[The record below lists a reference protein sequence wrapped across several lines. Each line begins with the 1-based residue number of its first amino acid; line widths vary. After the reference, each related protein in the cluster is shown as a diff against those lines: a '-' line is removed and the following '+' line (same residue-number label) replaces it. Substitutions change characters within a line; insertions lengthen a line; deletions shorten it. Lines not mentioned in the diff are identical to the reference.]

1 MAKRSRVPTNTAAAA
16 AAAKRARLSRPSV
29 LSQRSLSPQ
38 ETLGAAVSQATT
50 FESQFFESQTEEEG
64 AAEGSQAGTA
74 ATTEASV
81 DTEPDNGDNFD
92 GINWDRLPRFMK
104 PLTTGRRVKSWIFQH
119 GYRVVELYDQNRVW
133 FVCKYCHIH
142 KVIDTGGSGVFD
154 VSKATSSAAAH
165 LGLQKRGH
173 GFTKDGLKPR
183 RTGQQLSLRQTLET
197 GVAVSQEAAN
207 AMGNFNIQQFRE
219 VAVFCLLDNN
229 LPMELLAR
237 PSFREMISLANP
249 EAEAALWV
257 SPRSVATY
265 AMRLFQYMQ
274 PQIVCALSEAASK
287 IHISFDGWTTK
298 GGKRGFFGVVAHFA
312 NASGVIQD
320 LPIALPHLAGSH
332 TGDAIADTIKKTL
345 QEYSI
350 GSDKLGYFV
359 LDNAANNDTAVSSL
373 AHAYDFN
380 AAHRRLRCGPHTLN
394 LIGQAIIFGS
404 NQEAYNNNNDEQLQT
419 EEVYMQEW
427 RQEGPLG
434 VLIDVINH
442 IKTPQQHEI
451 FRSFQTAA
459 NAELPARERLHV
471 LEPVKPVVTR
481 WNSYYAAFKRATQ
494 LQAAYNS
501 YAEHYINA
509 LSLEDRRACQRGNKL
524 PEAPSWMRSTGL
536 TAADWAVITE
546 YQDCLEPLKLATEKL
561 EGRGKAGKY
570 GAIYE
575 TIPVFEY
582 VLGALEA
589 RTRSY
594 EQVDFNPPDAPE
606 DHLFVNLRAAWS
618 KANDYYNKLDRS
630 PAYYAAT
637 CLHPY
642 YKYYCENS
650 WSGFL
655 QLWQSYKPQRTRP
668 LSQTTAKPRHRGID
682 DVIGALVRRNKAQV
696 EAAHDDEY
704 ERWRTQEP
712 EWTSEQYLSDG
723 HPVKYWIQ
731 LRSKYPCLS
740 QFTIDI
746 LTIPA
751 SSCDCERLFS
761 ELGDLLEPRRRALG
775 SELLAALQL
784 VRSWRRA
791 GFDGLYNNGD
801 DEDKW
806 SDVKDEEIVQ
816 QYDIEGWRTLQ
827 DHRQKVGKVLQ
838 RLMDAGLQI
847 DIDKCE
853 FETKRVKYLGYI
865 VEAEVGIQVDPEKVV
880 AIREWATPTT
890 VKAVRAF
897 IGFANF
903 YRVFIPEFSDL
914 AQPLINLT
922 KKEAVFHWDAACD
935 QAFESIRELLVTA
948 PILGHFDPERETL
961 VEADSS
967 GYATGGLLLQK
978 DKDNNWQPVAYY
990 SKKHS
995 ATEANYPIH
1004 DKELLAI
1011 VRCLEA
1017 WAPELHM
1024 VKKFTVLTD
1033 HKNLQ
1038 YFYRERQLSERQ
1050 VRWSELISRFNF
1062 ALEWK
1067 PGKTMGKPD
1076 ALSRREQDLPT
1087 GYDDERLRS
1096 RFIRLFQSKHLRSI
1110 QIQPLSATTEIDFTK
1125 NIRLFE
1131 DQNMQNLWHKGRQ
1144 EDTLYQEL
1152 TTLVANKER
1161 NLPTI
1166 LQKEKAVSI
1175 AECTLDERGL
1185 LRFRDRI
1192 WIPDCEPLRTQII
1205 QNIHDSH
1212 ITGHPGRDLTY
1223 TILSRQFFWSGA
1235 ASDVR
1240 RFVRNCE
1247 ICGRNT
1253 IWRDTKRGLLKPLPI
1268 PERIWGEISIDFI
1281 TDLPPSGR
1289 DNATNCMVVTDR
1301 LTKGVELEGLHDI
1314 SAEAVAQRLF
1324 ERHYPIHGIPTAI
1337 TSDRGPQF
1345 VCDLWRHFCKLLDI
1359 EQRLSTAY
1367 HPQTDGATERMN
1379 QEIEKMIRIW
1389 ATYTQE
1395 NWLALLPIVI
1405 GAINNREASSTST
1418 VRNNQ
1423 LSGS

>member
-1 MAKRSRVPTNTAAAA
+1 MAYSRRALQSFQLSYIDDLSLTTSSTSLKKNTRALQKEIATLFAKGEQLDIIFDTSKTELIHFTAKKERIERSLILPNNDRIEHKDTVKWLGIYLDNRLSFKSHVSIRVSQARQAFYRLGRLANIELGLSTHAIRQLYLACVTSVSDYGAQIYWQNQPYATKKLQSLHNLACRKTLGVFRTAPTVPTSLEASLLPPAIRLNSTIRNYASRANLLANTHPIAKAITRIQSTNLQRSKKPNQHRQLQTITNAIPKNNKRDTEQTIHTVSQKSKEEEA
-16 AAAKRARLSRPSV
+16 NAHQAYIKTRLDNYTTIYSDASQTQEGKGIGVGIAVYNSTQQEIYSETVNIGQYQLVYNGELEGITRAFEYAAKNATTDQEFEVYADNQAAIYRLKNLSDNPGQHWQLRCLKAANTIRRKQANIHLLWAPGHTDIVGNERADYLAKEATKEDPRSTTKSIAYLGTTIKRIQQTEQRQEYEKYKARATALNKATYSAKYPLKISKTIQMPQNTKRVTSSAFYSLKLGHGYFNSYLKRFKKRDSNRCTCQNIQTPEHLLLYCHLYKDHRKTLLQTIKHRPVTLPLLLHTSIGIEAT
-29 LSQRSLSPQ
+29 LAFITSTRIGTRKWYLGQPPEDLQRDT

-650 WSGFL
+650 WVDKPEWLTSANAGFL

-740 QFTIDI
+740 QFAIDI

-816 QYDIEGWRTLQ
+816 QYDIEGWST
-827 DHRQKVGKVLQ
+827 
-838 RLMDAGLQI
+838 
-847 DIDKCE
+847 
-853 FETKRVKYLGYI
+853 
-865 VEAEVGIQVDPEKVV
+865 
-880 AIREWATPTT
+880 TP
-890 VKAVRAF
+890 
-897 IGFANF
+897 
-903 YRVFIPEFSDL
+903 
-914 AQPLINLT
+914 
-922 KKEAVFHWDAACD
+922 
-935 QAFESIRELLVTA
+935 
-948 PILGHFDPERETL
+948 
-961 VEADSS
+961 
-967 GYATGGLLLQK
+967 
-978 DKDNNWQPVAYY
+978 
-990 SKKHS
+990 
-995 ATEANYPIH
+995 
-1004 DKELLAI
+1004 
-1011 VRCLEA
+1011 
-1017 WAPELHM
+1017 
-1024 VKKFTVLTD
+1024 
-1033 HKNLQ
+1033 
-1038 YFYRERQLSERQ
+1038 
-1050 VRWSELISRFNF
+1050 
-1062 ALEWK
+1062 
-1067 PGKTMGKPD
+1067 
-1076 ALSRREQDLPT
+1076 
-1087 GYDDERLRS
+1087 
-1096 RFIRLFQSKHLRSI
+1096 
-1110 QIQPLSATTEIDFTK
+1110 
-1125 NIRLFE
+1125 
-1131 DQNMQNLWHKGRQ
+1131 
-1144 EDTLYQEL
+1144 
-1152 TTLVANKER
+1152 
-1161 NLPTI
+1161 
-1166 LQKEKAVSI
+1166 
-1175 AECTLDERGL
+1175 
-1185 LRFRDRI
+1185 
-1192 WIPDCEPLRTQII
+1192 
-1205 QNIHDSH
+1205 
-1212 ITGHPGRDLTY
+1212 
-1223 TILSRQFFWSGA
+1223 
-1235 ASDVR
+1235 
-1240 RFVRNCE
+1240 
-1247 ICGRNT
+1247 
-1253 IWRDTKRGLLKPLPI
+1253 
-1268 PERIWGEISIDFI
+1268 
-1281 TDLPPSGR
+1281 
-1289 DNATNCMVVTDR
+1289 
-1301 LTKGVELEGLHDI
+1301 
-1314 SAEAVAQRLF
+1314 
-1324 ERHYPIHGIPTAI
+1324 
-1337 TSDRGPQF
+1337 
-1345 VCDLWRHFCKLLDI
+1345 
-1359 EQRLSTAY
+1359 
-1367 HPQTDGATERMN
+1367 
-1379 QEIEKMIRIW
+1379 
-1389 ATYTQE
+1389 
-1395 NWLALLPIVI
+1395 
-1405 GAINNREASSTST
+1405 
-1418 VRNNQ
+1418 
-1423 LSGS
+1423 

>member
-1 MAKRSRVPTNTAAAA
+1 
-16 AAAKRARLSRPSV
+16 
-29 LSQRSLSPQ
+29 
-38 ETLGAAVSQATT
+38 
-50 FESQFFESQTEEEG
+50 
-64 AAEGSQAGTA
+64 
-74 ATTEASV
+74 
-81 DTEPDNGDNFD
+81 
-92 GINWDRLPRFMK
+92 
-104 PLTTGRRVKSWIFQH
+104 
-119 GYRVVELYDQNRVW
+119 
-133 FVCKYCHIH
+133 
-142 KVIDTGGSGVFD
+142 
-154 VSKATSSAAAH
+154 
-165 LGLQKRGH
+165 
-173 GFTKDGLKPR
+173 
-183 RTGQQLSLRQTLET
+183 
-197 GVAVSQEAAN
+197 
-207 AMGNFNIQQFRE
+207 MGNFNIQQFRE

-249 EAEAALWV
+249 EAEAA
-257 SPRSVATY
+257 
-265 AMRLFQYMQ
+265 
-274 PQIVCALSEAASK
+274 C
-287 IHISFDGWTTK
+287 G
-298 GGKRGFFGVVAHFA
+298 
-312 NASGVIQD
+312 
-320 LPIALPHLAGSH
+320 
-332 TGDAIADTIKKTL
+332 
-345 QEYSI
+345 I

-509 LSLEDRRACQRGNKL
+509 LSLKI
-524 PEAPSWMRSTGL
+524 
-536 TAADWAVITE
+536 AALVN
-546 YQDCLEPLKLATEKL
+546 DCLEPLKLATEKL

-650 WSGFL
+650 WVDKPEWLTSANAGFL

-740 QFTIDI
+740 QFAIDI

-751 SSCDCERLFS
+751 STAPASS
-761 ELGDLLEPRRRALG
+761 G

-816 QYDIEGWRTLQ
+816 QYDIEGWST
-827 DHRQKVGKVLQ
+827 
-838 RLMDAGLQI
+838 
-847 DIDKCE
+847 
-853 FETKRVKYLGYI
+853 
-865 VEAEVGIQVDPEKVV
+865 
-880 AIREWATPTT
+880 TP
-890 VKAVRAF
+890 
-897 IGFANF
+897 
-903 YRVFIPEFSDL
+903 
-914 AQPLINLT
+914 
-922 KKEAVFHWDAACD
+922 
-935 QAFESIRELLVTA
+935 
-948 PILGHFDPERETL
+948 
-961 VEADSS
+961 
-967 GYATGGLLLQK
+967 
-978 DKDNNWQPVAYY
+978 
-990 SKKHS
+990 
-995 ATEANYPIH
+995 
-1004 DKELLAI
+1004 
-1011 VRCLEA
+1011 
-1017 WAPELHM
+1017 
-1024 VKKFTVLTD
+1024 
-1033 HKNLQ
+1033 
-1038 YFYRERQLSERQ
+1038 
-1050 VRWSELISRFNF
+1050 
-1062 ALEWK
+1062 
-1067 PGKTMGKPD
+1067 
-1076 ALSRREQDLPT
+1076 
-1087 GYDDERLRS
+1087 
-1096 RFIRLFQSKHLRSI
+1096 
-1110 QIQPLSATTEIDFTK
+1110 
-1125 NIRLFE
+1125 
-1131 DQNMQNLWHKGRQ
+1131 
-1144 EDTLYQEL
+1144 
-1152 TTLVANKER
+1152 
-1161 NLPTI
+1161 
-1166 LQKEKAVSI
+1166 
-1175 AECTLDERGL
+1175 
-1185 LRFRDRI
+1185 
-1192 WIPDCEPLRTQII
+1192 
-1205 QNIHDSH
+1205 
-1212 ITGHPGRDLTY
+1212 
-1223 TILSRQFFWSGA
+1223 
-1235 ASDVR
+1235 
-1240 RFVRNCE
+1240 
-1247 ICGRNT
+1247 
-1253 IWRDTKRGLLKPLPI
+1253 
-1268 PERIWGEISIDFI
+1268 
-1281 TDLPPSGR
+1281 
-1289 DNATNCMVVTDR
+1289 
-1301 LTKGVELEGLHDI
+1301 
-1314 SAEAVAQRLF
+1314 
-1324 ERHYPIHGIPTAI
+1324 
-1337 TSDRGPQF
+1337 
-1345 VCDLWRHFCKLLDI
+1345 
-1359 EQRLSTAY
+1359 
-1367 HPQTDGATERMN
+1367 
-1379 QEIEKMIRIW
+1379 
-1389 ATYTQE
+1389 
-1395 NWLALLPIVI
+1395 
-1405 GAINNREASSTST
+1405 
-1418 VRNNQ
+1418 
-1423 LSGS
+1423 

>member
-1 MAKRSRVPTNTAAAA
+1 MAKRSR
-16 AAAKRARLSRPSV
+16 
-29 LSQRSLSPQ
+29 

-298 GGKRGFFGVVAHFA
+298 GGKRGFFRVVAHFA

-650 WSGFL
+650 WVDKPEWLTSANAGFL

-740 QFTIDI
+740 QFAIDI

-816 QYDIEGWRTLQ
+816 QYDIEGWST
-827 DHRQKVGKVLQ
+827 
-838 RLMDAGLQI
+838 
-847 DIDKCE
+847 
-853 FETKRVKYLGYI
+853 
-865 VEAEVGIQVDPEKVV
+865 
-880 AIREWATPTT
+880 TP
-890 VKAVRAF
+890 
-897 IGFANF
+897 
-903 YRVFIPEFSDL
+903 
-914 AQPLINLT
+914 
-922 KKEAVFHWDAACD
+922 
-935 QAFESIRELLVTA
+935 
-948 PILGHFDPERETL
+948 
-961 VEADSS
+961 
-967 GYATGGLLLQK
+967 
-978 DKDNNWQPVAYY
+978 
-990 SKKHS
+990 
-995 ATEANYPIH
+995 
-1004 DKELLAI
+1004 
-1011 VRCLEA
+1011 
-1017 WAPELHM
+1017 
-1024 VKKFTVLTD
+1024 
-1033 HKNLQ
+1033 
-1038 YFYRERQLSERQ
+1038 
-1050 VRWSELISRFNF
+1050 
-1062 ALEWK
+1062 
-1067 PGKTMGKPD
+1067 
-1076 ALSRREQDLPT
+1076 
-1087 GYDDERLRS
+1087 
-1096 RFIRLFQSKHLRSI
+1096 
-1110 QIQPLSATTEIDFTK
+1110 
-1125 NIRLFE
+1125 
-1131 DQNMQNLWHKGRQ
+1131 
-1144 EDTLYQEL
+1144 
-1152 TTLVANKER
+1152 
-1161 NLPTI
+1161 
-1166 LQKEKAVSI
+1166 
-1175 AECTLDERGL
+1175 
-1185 LRFRDRI
+1185 
-1192 WIPDCEPLRTQII
+1192 
-1205 QNIHDSH
+1205 
-1212 ITGHPGRDLTY
+1212 
-1223 TILSRQFFWSGA
+1223 
-1235 ASDVR
+1235 
-1240 RFVRNCE
+1240 
-1247 ICGRNT
+1247 
-1253 IWRDTKRGLLKPLPI
+1253 
-1268 PERIWGEISIDFI
+1268 
-1281 TDLPPSGR
+1281 
-1289 DNATNCMVVTDR
+1289 
-1301 LTKGVELEGLHDI
+1301 
-1314 SAEAVAQRLF
+1314 
-1324 ERHYPIHGIPTAI
+1324 
-1337 TSDRGPQF
+1337 
-1345 VCDLWRHFCKLLDI
+1345 
-1359 EQRLSTAY
+1359 
-1367 HPQTDGATERMN
+1367 
-1379 QEIEKMIRIW
+1379 
-1389 ATYTQE
+1389 
-1395 NWLALLPIVI
+1395 
-1405 GAINNREASSTST
+1405 
-1418 VRNNQ
+1418 
-1423 LSGS
+1423 

>member
-1 MAKRSRVPTNTAAAA
+1 MFYNSTQQEIYSETVNIGQYQLVYNGELEGITRAFEY
-16 AAAKRARLSRPSV
+16 AAKNATTDQEFEVYADNQAAIYRLKNLSDNPGQHWQLRCLKAANTIRRKQANIHLLWAPGHTDIVGNERADYLAKEATKEDPRSTTKSIAYLGTTIKRIQQTEQRQEYKKYKARATALNKATYSAKYPLKISKTIQMPQNTKRVTSSAFYSLKLGHGYFNSYLKRFKKRDSNRCTCQNIQTPEHLLLYCHLYKDHRKTLLQTIKHRPVTLPLLLHTSIGIEAT
-29 LSQRSLSPQ
+29 LAFITSTRIGTRKWYLGQPTEDLQRDT

-64 AAEGSQAGTA
+64 AAKGSQAGTA

-650 WSGFL
+650 WVDKPEWLTSANAGFL

-740 QFTIDI
+740 QFAIDI

-816 QYDIEGWRTLQ
+816 QYDIEGWST
-827 DHRQKVGKVLQ
+827 
-838 RLMDAGLQI
+838 
-847 DIDKCE
+847 
-853 FETKRVKYLGYI
+853 
-865 VEAEVGIQVDPEKVV
+865 
-880 AIREWATPTT
+880 TP
-890 VKAVRAF
+890 
-897 IGFANF
+897 
-903 YRVFIPEFSDL
+903 
-914 AQPLINLT
+914 
-922 KKEAVFHWDAACD
+922 
-935 QAFESIRELLVTA
+935 
-948 PILGHFDPERETL
+948 
-961 VEADSS
+961 
-967 GYATGGLLLQK
+967 
-978 DKDNNWQPVAYY
+978 
-990 SKKHS
+990 
-995 ATEANYPIH
+995 
-1004 DKELLAI
+1004 
-1011 VRCLEA
+1011 
-1017 WAPELHM
+1017 
-1024 VKKFTVLTD
+1024 
-1033 HKNLQ
+1033 
-1038 YFYRERQLSERQ
+1038 
-1050 VRWSELISRFNF
+1050 
-1062 ALEWK
+1062 
-1067 PGKTMGKPD
+1067 
-1076 ALSRREQDLPT
+1076 
-1087 GYDDERLRS
+1087 
-1096 RFIRLFQSKHLRSI
+1096 
-1110 QIQPLSATTEIDFTK
+1110 
-1125 NIRLFE
+1125 
-1131 DQNMQNLWHKGRQ
+1131 
-1144 EDTLYQEL
+1144 
-1152 TTLVANKER
+1152 
-1161 NLPTI
+1161 
-1166 LQKEKAVSI
+1166 
-1175 AECTLDERGL
+1175 
-1185 LRFRDRI
+1185 
-1192 WIPDCEPLRTQII
+1192 
-1205 QNIHDSH
+1205 
-1212 ITGHPGRDLTY
+1212 
-1223 TILSRQFFWSGA
+1223 
-1235 ASDVR
+1235 
-1240 RFVRNCE
+1240 
-1247 ICGRNT
+1247 
-1253 IWRDTKRGLLKPLPI
+1253 
-1268 PERIWGEISIDFI
+1268 
-1281 TDLPPSGR
+1281 
-1289 DNATNCMVVTDR
+1289 
-1301 LTKGVELEGLHDI
+1301 
-1314 SAEAVAQRLF
+1314 
-1324 ERHYPIHGIPTAI
+1324 
-1337 TSDRGPQF
+1337 
-1345 VCDLWRHFCKLLDI
+1345 
-1359 EQRLSTAY
+1359 
-1367 HPQTDGATERMN
+1367 
-1379 QEIEKMIRIW
+1379 
-1389 ATYTQE
+1389 
-1395 NWLALLPIVI
+1395 
-1405 GAINNREASSTST
+1405 
-1418 VRNNQ
+1418 
-1423 LSGS
+1423 

>member
-1 MAKRSRVPTNTAAAA
+1 
-16 AAAKRARLSRPSV
+16 
-29 LSQRSLSPQ
+29 
-38 ETLGAAVSQATT
+38 
-50 FESQFFESQTEEEG
+50 
-64 AAEGSQAGTA
+64 
-74 ATTEASV
+74 
-81 DTEPDNGDNFD
+81 
-92 GINWDRLPRFMK
+92 
-104 PLTTGRRVKSWIFQH
+104 
-119 GYRVVELYDQNRVW
+119 
-133 FVCKYCHIH
+133 
-142 KVIDTGGSGVFD
+142 
-154 VSKATSSAAAH
+154 
-165 LGLQKRGH
+165 
-173 GFTKDGLKPR
+173 
-183 RTGQQLSLRQTLET
+183 
-197 GVAVSQEAAN
+197 
-207 AMGNFNIQQFRE
+207 MGNFNIQQFRE

-332 TGDAIADTIKKTL
+332 TGDAIADTIKRTL

-650 WSGFL
+650 WVDKPEWLTSANAGFL

-740 QFTIDI
+740 QFAIDI

-816 QYDIEGWRTLQ
+816 QYDIEGWST
-827 DHRQKVGKVLQ
+827 
-838 RLMDAGLQI
+838 
-847 DIDKCE
+847 
-853 FETKRVKYLGYI
+853 
-865 VEAEVGIQVDPEKVV
+865 
-880 AIREWATPTT
+880 TP
-890 VKAVRAF
+890 
-897 IGFANF
+897 
-903 YRVFIPEFSDL
+903 
-914 AQPLINLT
+914 
-922 KKEAVFHWDAACD
+922 
-935 QAFESIRELLVTA
+935 
-948 PILGHFDPERETL
+948 
-961 VEADSS
+961 
-967 GYATGGLLLQK
+967 
-978 DKDNNWQPVAYY
+978 
-990 SKKHS
+990 
-995 ATEANYPIH
+995 
-1004 DKELLAI
+1004 
-1011 VRCLEA
+1011 
-1017 WAPELHM
+1017 
-1024 VKKFTVLTD
+1024 
-1033 HKNLQ
+1033 
-1038 YFYRERQLSERQ
+1038 
-1050 VRWSELISRFNF
+1050 
-1062 ALEWK
+1062 
-1067 PGKTMGKPD
+1067 
-1076 ALSRREQDLPT
+1076 
-1087 GYDDERLRS
+1087 
-1096 RFIRLFQSKHLRSI
+1096 
-1110 QIQPLSATTEIDFTK
+1110 
-1125 NIRLFE
+1125 
-1131 DQNMQNLWHKGRQ
+1131 
-1144 EDTLYQEL
+1144 
-1152 TTLVANKER
+1152 
-1161 NLPTI
+1161 
-1166 LQKEKAVSI
+1166 
-1175 AECTLDERGL
+1175 
-1185 LRFRDRI
+1185 
-1192 WIPDCEPLRTQII
+1192 
-1205 QNIHDSH
+1205 
-1212 ITGHPGRDLTY
+1212 
-1223 TILSRQFFWSGA
+1223 
-1235 ASDVR
+1235 
-1240 RFVRNCE
+1240 
-1247 ICGRNT
+1247 
-1253 IWRDTKRGLLKPLPI
+1253 
-1268 PERIWGEISIDFI
+1268 
-1281 TDLPPSGR
+1281 
-1289 DNATNCMVVTDR
+1289 
-1301 LTKGVELEGLHDI
+1301 
-1314 SAEAVAQRLF
+1314 
-1324 ERHYPIHGIPTAI
+1324 
-1337 TSDRGPQF
+1337 
-1345 VCDLWRHFCKLLDI
+1345 
-1359 EQRLSTAY
+1359 
-1367 HPQTDGATERMN
+1367 
-1379 QEIEKMIRIW
+1379 
-1389 ATYTQE
+1389 
-1395 NWLALLPIVI
+1395 
-1405 GAINNREASSTST
+1405 
-1418 VRNNQ
+1418 
-1423 LSGS
+1423 

>member
-1 MAKRSRVPTNTAAAA
+1 MATNQSQRDATVILTDSSKWIPWYRQIKMQCEALEIWDIVDPAGNTQPRTKPTEPLPPLVSDYEPAAALRNTSSAPSSSTRTARANARAPTQDTVDIVNPAVQTPAIPARYSELSAEGKEAYDGDSREFKMVFESYKIRERNYRDERTNIA
-16 AAAKRARLSRPSV
+16 AMIRHLNATVSPHLQVSCFEEHGTLRTWITNLQVAVGVDLDDEIRRVRERYHDSLRPM
-29 LSQRSLSPQ
+29 RSPQ
-38 ETLGAAVSQATT
+38 NWESWLSEYDQAATRAEALKIGDVIQSKLVVDDFLKAVSKIAPRLRNNQSRLETLGAAVSQATT

-650 WSGFL
+650 WVDKPEWLTSANAGFL

-740 QFTIDI
+740 QFAIDI

-816 QYDIEGWRTLQ
+816 QYDIEGWTWMATFTGAGSDRNNIERRQMMKLFREHMSLAHPTRGKSRSAFMTGEAAYAASGESDSNTQGDASSVQIRAPSTNPSQGNQRQTNKRKMNAPGNKSKQFQKRNTAEAGDICPACEQRHDISSCYYVNPTLETPDWFKPNKHITKLVQ
-827 DHRQKVGKVLQ
+827 YKLQHDADLQ
-838 RLMDAGLQI
+838 RIIQETNL
-847 DIDKCE
+847 
-853 FETKRVKYLGYI
+853 ETKRPRL
-865 VEAEVGIQVDPEKVV
+865 
-880 AIREWATPTT
+880 TT
-890 VKAVRAF
+890 A
-897 IGFANF
+897 
-903 YRVFIPEFSDL
+903 S
-914 AQPLINLT
+914 
-922 KKEAVFHWDAACD
+922 
-935 QAFESIRELLVTA
+935 
-948 PILGHFDPERETL
+948 
-961 VEADSS
+961 
-967 GYATGGLLLQK
+967 
-978 DKDNNWQPVAYY
+978 
-990 SKKHS
+990 
-995 ATEANYPIH
+995 
-1004 DKELLAI
+1004 
-1011 VRCLEA
+1011 
-1017 WAPELHM
+1017 
-1024 VKKFTVLTD
+1024 
-1033 HKNLQ
+1033 
-1038 YFYRERQLSERQ
+1038 
-1050 VRWSELISRFNF
+1050 
-1062 ALEWK
+1062 
-1067 PGKTMGKPD
+1067 
-1076 ALSRREQDLPT
+1076 
-1087 GYDDERLRS
+1087 
-1096 RFIRLFQSKHLRSI
+1096 RSI
-1110 QIQPLSATTEIDFTK
+1110 TPYIKTSQT
-1125 NIRLFE
+1125 
-1131 DQNMQNLWHKGRQ
+1131 
-1144 EDTLYQEL
+1144 
-1152 TTLVANKER
+1152 
-1161 NLPTI
+1161 
-1166 LQKEKAVSI
+1166 
-1175 AECTLDERGL
+1175 
-1185 LRFRDRI
+1185 
-1192 WIPDCEPLRTQII
+1192 PD
-1205 QNIHDSH
+1205 S
-1212 ITGHPGRDLTY
+1212 
-1223 TILSRQFFWSGA
+1223 
-1235 ASDVR
+1235 
-1240 RFVRNCE
+1240 
-1247 ICGRNT
+1247 
-1253 IWRDTKRGLLKPLPI
+1253 
-1268 PERIWGEISIDFI
+1268 
-1281 TDLPPSGR
+1281 
-1289 DNATNCMVVTDR
+1289 VTD
-1301 LTKGVELEGLHDI
+1301 
-1314 SAEAVAQRLF
+1314 
-1324 ERHYPIHGIPTAI
+1324 
-1337 TSDRGPQF
+1337 
-1345 VCDLWRHFCKLLDI
+1345 
-1359 EQRLSTAY
+1359 
-1367 HPQTDGATERMN
+1367 
-1379 QEIEKMIRIW
+1379 
-1389 ATYTQE
+1389 
-1395 NWLALLPIVI
+1395 
-1405 GAINNREASSTST
+1405 
-1418 VRNNQ
+1418 
-1423 LSGS
+1423 

>member
-142 KVIDTGGSGVFD
+142 KVIDTGGSGVFAEMSTSKSSWLDSYRLQITDNIEARAQWHVPENVFD

-373 AHAYDFN
+373 AHA
-380 AAHRRLRCGPHTLN
+380 
-394 LIGQAIIFGS
+394 
-404 NQEAYNNNNDEQLQT
+404 NQEAYNNNNNDEQLQT

-589 RTRSY
+589 RTPQMSM
-594 EQVDFNPPDAPE
+594 
-606 DHLFVNLRAAWS
+606 S
-618 KANDYYNKLDRS
+618 KLS
-630 PAYYAAT
+630 
-637 CLHPY
+637 
-642 YKYYCENS
+642 E
-650 WSGFL
+650 
-655 QLWQSYKPQRTRP
+655 
-668 LSQTTAKPRHRGID
+668 LSQ
-682 DVIGALVRRNKAQV
+682 
-696 EAAHDDEY
+696 
-704 ERWRTQEP
+704 
-712 EWTSEQYLSDG
+712 
-723 HPVKYWIQ
+723 
-731 LRSKYPCLS
+731 
-740 QFTIDI
+740 
-746 LTIPA
+746 
-751 SSCDCERLFS
+751 
-761 ELGDLLEPRRRALG
+761 
-775 SELLAALQL
+775 LAC
-784 VRSWRRA
+784 S
-791 GFDGLYNNGD
+791 
-801 DEDKW
+801 
-806 SDVKDEEIVQ
+806 
-816 QYDIEGWRTLQ
+816 
-827 DHRQKVGKVLQ
+827 
-838 RLMDAGLQI
+838 
-847 DIDKCE
+847 
-853 FETKRVKYLGYI
+853 
-865 VEAEVGIQVDPEKVV
+865 
-880 AIREWATPTT
+880 
-890 VKAVRAF
+890 
-897 IGFANF
+897 AN
-903 YRVFIPEFSDL
+903 
-914 AQPLINLT
+914 
-922 KKEAVFHWDAACD
+922 
-935 QAFESIRELLVTA
+935 
-948 PILGHFDPERETL
+948 
-961 VEADSS
+961 
-967 GYATGGLLLQK
+967 
-978 DKDNNWQPVAYY
+978 
-990 SKKHS
+990 
-995 ATEANYPIH
+995 
-1004 DKELLAI
+1004 
-1011 VRCLEA
+1011 
-1017 WAPELHM
+1017 
-1024 VKKFTVLTD
+1024 
-1033 HKNLQ
+1033 
-1038 YFYRERQLSERQ
+1038 
-1050 VRWSELISRFNF
+1050 
-1062 ALEWK
+1062 
-1067 PGKTMGKPD
+1067 
-1076 ALSRREQDLPT
+1076 
-1087 GYDDERLRS
+1087 
-1096 RFIRLFQSKHLRSI
+1096 
-1110 QIQPLSATTEIDFTK
+1110 
-1125 NIRLFE
+1125 
-1131 DQNMQNLWHKGRQ
+1131 
-1144 EDTLYQEL
+1144 
-1152 TTLVANKER
+1152 
-1161 NLPTI
+1161 
-1166 LQKEKAVSI
+1166 
-1175 AECTLDERGL
+1175 
-1185 LRFRDRI
+1185 
-1192 WIPDCEPLRTQII
+1192 
-1205 QNIHDSH
+1205 
-1212 ITGHPGRDLTY
+1212 
-1223 TILSRQFFWSGA
+1223 
-1235 ASDVR
+1235 
-1240 RFVRNCE
+1240 
-1247 ICGRNT
+1247 
-1253 IWRDTKRGLLKPLPI
+1253 
-1268 PERIWGEISIDFI
+1268 
-1281 TDLPPSGR
+1281 
-1289 DNATNCMVVTDR
+1289 
-1301 LTKGVELEGLHDI
+1301 
-1314 SAEAVAQRLF
+1314 
-1324 ERHYPIHGIPTAI
+1324 
-1337 TSDRGPQF
+1337 
-1345 VCDLWRHFCKLLDI
+1345 
-1359 EQRLSTAY
+1359 
-1367 HPQTDGATERMN
+1367 
-1379 QEIEKMIRIW
+1379 
-1389 ATYTQE
+1389 
-1395 NWLALLPIVI
+1395 
-1405 GAINNREASSTST
+1405 
-1418 VRNNQ
+1418 
-1423 LSGS
+1423 

>member
-16 AAAKRARLSRPSV
+16 AAAKRARLSST
-29 LSQRSLSPQ
+29 RSLSPQ

-64 AAEGSQAGTA
+64 AAEGSQAGTAVSSVKVAAWLPKEEPRDKPYGRQA

-650 WSGFL
+650 WVDKPEWLTSANAGFL

-740 QFTIDI
+740 QFAIDI

-816 QYDIEGWRTLQ
+816 QYDIEGWST
-827 DHRQKVGKVLQ
+827 
-838 RLMDAGLQI
+838 
-847 DIDKCE
+847 
-853 FETKRVKYLGYI
+853 
-865 VEAEVGIQVDPEKVV
+865 
-880 AIREWATPTT
+880 TP
-890 VKAVRAF
+890 
-897 IGFANF
+897 
-903 YRVFIPEFSDL
+903 
-914 AQPLINLT
+914 
-922 KKEAVFHWDAACD
+922 
-935 QAFESIRELLVTA
+935 
-948 PILGHFDPERETL
+948 
-961 VEADSS
+961 
-967 GYATGGLLLQK
+967 
-978 DKDNNWQPVAYY
+978 
-990 SKKHS
+990 
-995 ATEANYPIH
+995 
-1004 DKELLAI
+1004 
-1011 VRCLEA
+1011 
-1017 WAPELHM
+1017 
-1024 VKKFTVLTD
+1024 
-1033 HKNLQ
+1033 
-1038 YFYRERQLSERQ
+1038 
-1050 VRWSELISRFNF
+1050 
-1062 ALEWK
+1062 
-1067 PGKTMGKPD
+1067 
-1076 ALSRREQDLPT
+1076 
-1087 GYDDERLRS
+1087 
-1096 RFIRLFQSKHLRSI
+1096 
-1110 QIQPLSATTEIDFTK
+1110 
-1125 NIRLFE
+1125 
-1131 DQNMQNLWHKGRQ
+1131 
-1144 EDTLYQEL
+1144 
-1152 TTLVANKER
+1152 
-1161 NLPTI
+1161 
-1166 LQKEKAVSI
+1166 
-1175 AECTLDERGL
+1175 
-1185 LRFRDRI
+1185 
-1192 WIPDCEPLRTQII
+1192 
-1205 QNIHDSH
+1205 
-1212 ITGHPGRDLTY
+1212 
-1223 TILSRQFFWSGA
+1223 
-1235 ASDVR
+1235 
-1240 RFVRNCE
+1240 
-1247 ICGRNT
+1247 
-1253 IWRDTKRGLLKPLPI
+1253 
-1268 PERIWGEISIDFI
+1268 
-1281 TDLPPSGR
+1281 
-1289 DNATNCMVVTDR
+1289 
-1301 LTKGVELEGLHDI
+1301 
-1314 SAEAVAQRLF
+1314 
-1324 ERHYPIHGIPTAI
+1324 
-1337 TSDRGPQF
+1337 
-1345 VCDLWRHFCKLLDI
+1345 
-1359 EQRLSTAY
+1359 
-1367 HPQTDGATERMN
+1367 
-1379 QEIEKMIRIW
+1379 
-1389 ATYTQE
+1389 
-1395 NWLALLPIVI
+1395 
-1405 GAINNREASSTST
+1405 
-1418 VRNNQ
+1418 
-1423 LSGS
+1423 

>member
-1 MAKRSRVPTNTAAAA
+1 MAKRSR
-16 AAAKRARLSRPSV
+16 
-29 LSQRSLSPQ
+29 RSLSPQ

-650 WSGFL
+650 WVDKPEWLTSANAGFL

-740 QFTIDI
+740 QFAIDI

-816 QYDIEGWRTLQ
+816 QASKLSDLSTEDRDSYRWEVEQWRLDEITLQ
-827 DHRQKVGKVLQ
+827 KQERALVQLNTEITRSIATRHL
-838 RLMDAGLQI
+838 
-847 DIDKCE
+847 
-853 FETKRVKYLGYI
+853 YLI
-865 VEAEVGIQVDPEKVV
+865 
-880 AIREWATPTT
+880 
-890 VKAVRAF
+890 
-897 IGFANF
+897 
-903 YRVFIPEFSDL
+903 
-914 AQPLINLT
+914 
-922 KKEAVFHWDAACD
+922 
-935 QAFESIRELLVTA
+935 
-948 PILGHFDPERETL
+948 
-961 VEADSS
+961 
-967 GYATGGLLLQK
+967 
-978 DKDNNWQPVAYY
+978 
-990 SKKHS
+990 
-995 ATEANYPIH
+995 
-1004 DKELLAI
+1004 
-1011 VRCLEA
+1011 
-1017 WAPELHM
+1017 
-1024 VKKFTVLTD
+1024 
-1033 HKNLQ
+1033 
-1038 YFYRERQLSERQ
+1038 
-1050 VRWSELISRFNF
+1050 
-1062 ALEWK
+1062 
-1067 PGKTMGKPD
+1067 
-1076 ALSRREQDLPT
+1076 QDLPT
-1087 GYDDERLRS
+1087 VYDRLVALKKQFCPSTADRS
-1096 RFIRLFQSKHLRSI
+1096 RDLIARYTNLKTAPRNLKKLDEWMADWIHITSQCQSINLPETTSYRPQEDFLIACQAHY
-1110 QIQPLSATTEIDFTK
+1110 PNYATTCLDQIYEHEINGTNLLSLPAYVEKMTK
-1125 NIRLFE
+1125 YIRRAA
-1131 DQNMQNLWHKGRQ
+1131 Q
-1144 EDTLYQEL
+1144 
-1152 TTLVANKER
+1152 TTATESSVLSTSAAKLGIA
-1161 NLPTI
+1161 NLPC
-1166 LQKEKAVSI
+1166 V
-1175 AECTLDERGL
+1175 CGL
-1185 LRFRDRI
+1185 SHAL
-1192 WIPDCEPLRTQII
+1192 PDCWILNPL
-1205 QNIHDSH
+1205 
-1212 ITGHPGRDLTY
+1212 HPGRPKDWTPAPIGVRKVEQAQKDPKISKQIKDALNEWA
-1223 TILSRQFFWSGA
+1223 SRQQY
-1235 ASDVR
+1235 
-1240 RFVRNCE
+1240 
-1247 ICGRNT
+1247 
-1253 IWRDTKRGLLKPLPI
+1253 RDKIQVDDGQ
-1268 PERIWGEISIDFI
+1268 
-1281 TDLPPSGR
+1281 PPSGG
-1289 DNATNCMVVTDR
+1289 TSFVV
-1301 LTKGVELEGLHDI
+1301 H
-1314 SAEAVAQRLF
+1314 
-1324 ERHYPIHGIPTAI
+1324 
-1337 TSDRGPQF
+1337 
-1345 VCDLWRHFCKLLDI
+1345 LLD
-1359 EQRLSTAY
+1359 T
-1367 HPQTDGATERMN
+1367 G
-1379 QEIEKMIRIW
+1379 
-1389 ATYTQE
+1389 
-1395 NWLALLPIVI
+1395 
-1405 GAINNREASSTST
+1405 
-1418 VRNNQ
+1418 Q
-1423 LSGS
+1423 LSPTH